1 MSILPLFKEFCK
13 LRRHAWYQKIEQFK
27 FRLTDVNFSVF
38 LKPRAQLQLFWNM
51 SLLIQHTIK
60 YISSSFTA
68 RLCVFACNKILFL
81 LLVCSIKLISV
92 KTLRWIAPADMVWSQ
107 RSHCRG
113 CSWSSKTS
121 KSMMRETL
129 KTGWNALE
137 PWGEA
142 VLSLLHKPEQEQ
154 EQTSCSCSKVASGEH
169 VWAGVQWE
177 EQVKRVWCGS
187 SHNSLHSEDA
197 LTHQNQR

>member
-1 MSILPLFKEFCK
+1 MLDIKK
-13 LRRHAWYQKIEQFK
+13 LNSLNSDSQMWIS
-27 FRLTDVNFSVF
+27 LCFSN
-38 LKPRAQLQLFWNM
+38 LGHSYSCSERNM

-154 EQTSCSCSKVASGEH
+154 EQTSCSCSK
-169 VWAGVQWE
+169 
-177 EQVKRVWCGS
+177 K
-187 SHNSLHSEDA
+187 
-197 LTHQNQR
+197 